1 MKQRALL
8 YVLLLALVASALAA
22 GSAMVYANRAAR
34 LAEQRAV
41 AVARETERVAI
52 ENDRRW
58 CTVLG
63 RLTGTYNDPA
73 SPPQTELGKQIAEDF
88 RVLLASLGCPP
99 PA

>member
-1 MKQRALL
+1 MKRRGLI

-22 GSAMVYANRAAR
+22 GAAMVYANR
-34 LAEQRAV
+34 
-41 AVARETERVAI
+41 VARAAEARANAESA
-52 ENDRRW
+52 ESDRRW

-73 SPPQTELGKQIAEDF
+73 SPPQTELGRQIAEDF

-99 PA
+99 A